1 MYGPK
6 WCVEGQDEA
15 RCVRIVV
22 VSRGQGERPRGVP
35 PWAKKN
41 AGRKDFVMHY
51 YPEHFKKAMVLKMS
65 AAAGQSATSLAKEA
79 GIAQTTL
86 SRWLREYATVGM
98 KGEAMAQ
105 RRPQDW
111 SAEEK
116 LEAILEYERTP
127 EEQRGVFLRQKGLHE
142 ATLERWKKETLEGL
156 KIRPFA
162 GGKKDPQRKRI
173 AALERELRR
182 KEAALAEAA
191 ALLVLKKKA
200 DALWGEPK
208 DER

>member
-1 MYGPK
+1 M
-6 WCVEGQDEA
+6 Q
-15 RCVRIVV
+15 
-22 VSRGQGERPRGVP
+22 
-35 PWAKKN
+35 
-41 AGRKDFVMHY
+41 Y
-51 YPEHFKKAMVLKMS
+51 YPEGFKKAMVVKMT
-65 AAAGQSATSLAKEA
+65 AAGGQSATSLAKQE
-79 GIAQTTL
+79 GVPQSTL

-98 KGEAMAQ
+98 KGESMTQ
-105 RRPQDW
+105 RRAQDW

-127 EEQRGVFLRQKGLHE
+127 EEQRGVFLREKGLHE
-142 ATLERWKKETLEGL
+142 ATLERWKKETLQAMKLQGL
-156 KIRPFA
+156 A

-182 KEAALAEAA
+182 KDAALAEAA

-200 DALWGEPK
+200 DALWGESK